1 FKGRAVLAERLGSLT
16 ILHVEIAPDITLV
29 IQAEGGDRTALH
41 SPIALDISPSA
52 CHLFRADGPALP
64 SLQSA

>member
-1 FKGRAVLAERLGSLT
+1 VLAERLGSLT

-29 IQAEGGDRTALH
+29 IQAEGGDRTPLH

-52 CHLFRADGPALP
+52 CHLFRTDGPALA